1 MRLLDNAGKARYLGS
16 ESARKLQKLVDEGRI
31 DEAKRLVDNAPVAP
45 RRVPTPS
52 MKSSPFGSKIEDAI
66 PRGGVPKNWS
76 RGEIADAIGDYEL
89 SIASRYAE
97 QRAFDAAGI
106 GSATERLAHA
116 RRITQEEGFLASLR
130 KALENRK

>member
-1 MRLLDNAGKARYLGS
+1 
-16 ESARKLQKLVDEGRI
+16 
-31 DEAKRLVDNAPVAP
+31 
-45 RRVPTPS
+45 
-52 MKSSPFGSKIEDAI
+52 MKTSPFGPKIEDAI
-66 PRGGVPKNWS
+66 PRSGVPTNW
-76 RGEIADAIGDYEL
+76 GKPDITDAIGDYEL

-116 RRITQEEGFLASLR
+116 RRITQEEDFLASLR